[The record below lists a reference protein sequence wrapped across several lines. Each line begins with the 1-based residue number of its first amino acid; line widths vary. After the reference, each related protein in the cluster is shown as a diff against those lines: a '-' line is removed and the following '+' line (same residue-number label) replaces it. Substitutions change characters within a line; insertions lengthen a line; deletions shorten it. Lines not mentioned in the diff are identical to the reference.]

1 MAMLMILKGT
11 VLLLGLV
18 ALIFMVLV
26 LAEFAFFYL
35 LDRLDERRLKRKRD
49 EEWWVDD

>member
-1 MAMLMILKGT
+1 MALLGILKGT

-18 ALIFMVLV
+18 ALIFMVIV

-35 LDRLDERRLKRKRD
+35 LDRLDERKRKRGED
-49 EEWWVDD
+49 WWVED

>member
-1 MAMLMILKGT
+1 MALLTTLKIT

-18 ALIFMVLV
+18 ALILTVVV

-35 LDRLDERRLKRKRD
+35 LDRLDERKRKRGD
-49 EEWWVDD
+49 DWWVED